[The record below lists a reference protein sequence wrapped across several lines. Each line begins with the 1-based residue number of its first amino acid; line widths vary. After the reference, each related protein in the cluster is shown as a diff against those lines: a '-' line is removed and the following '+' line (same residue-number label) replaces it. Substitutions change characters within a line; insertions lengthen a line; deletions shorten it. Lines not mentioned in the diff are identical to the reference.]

1 MVAPAQH
8 REVRERGRPS
18 LGPVPD
24 VMALAEAPSAAR
36 EATPTAPMMERAAY
50 SRRNRTRPRGGFDH
64 SAVLRGLHHHAARAA
79 RHPTGRLRGNA
90 LATFPHRTRGRRAI
104 G

>member
-36 EATPTAPMMERAAY
+36 EATPTVPMMERAAY
-50 SRRNRTRPRGGFDH
+50 SRRNRTRPRGDFDH
-64 SAVLRGLHHHAARAA
+64 SAVLRVLHHHAARVACQA
-79 RHPTGRLRGNA
+79 PGRFRGNV
-90 LATFPHRTRGRRAI
+90 LATFQHGLPGRLGIA
-104 G
+104 